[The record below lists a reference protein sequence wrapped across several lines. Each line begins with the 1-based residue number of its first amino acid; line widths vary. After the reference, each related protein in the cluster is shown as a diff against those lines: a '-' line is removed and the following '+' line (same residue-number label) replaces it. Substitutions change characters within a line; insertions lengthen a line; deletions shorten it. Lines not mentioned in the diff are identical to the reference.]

1 MCLEIC
7 FRCLRVGILCGVLE
21 VIKYVEGVDFG
32 YGGYQYDQFLIMFM
46 ISCGGCDEGGKIVF
60 SFILLFVG
68 EIIFVFFKVFFEEDG
83 EFNIVIE
90 NIFII
95 DGYC

>member
-1 MCLEIC
+1 MCLEIY
-7 FRCLRVGILCGVLE
+7 FRCLRGGMLCGMLE

-32 YGGYQYDQFLIMFM
+32 YGGYQYDQFM

-90 NIFII
+90 NILII

>member
-1 MCLEIC
+1 
-7 FRCLRVGILCGVLE
+7 
-21 VIKYVEGVDFG
+21 
-32 YGGYQYDQFLIMFM
+32 M

-90 NIFII
+90 NILII

>member
-1 MCLEIC
+1 MCLEIY
-7 FRCLRVGILCGVLE
+7 FRCLRVGMLCGVLE

-32 YGGYQYDQFLIMFM
+32 YGGYQYDQFLY
-46 ISCGGCDEGGKIVF
+46 CGGCGEGGKIVF

-90 NIFII
+90 NILII